1 MKTKFTPIGRK
12 GVSSLKKKI
21 IYMLH
26 NEKIRNIFISV
37 VNFLARIFLRPVIIG
52 EENLARFMKLK
63 KENGLGAFII
73 SNHINALDPVL
84 IRCLKLYKE
93 IEKDFPIAFFSKR
106 ELFNRPWKQLVLENI
121 GAIPVHNGDIKNIR
135 DAIDKIKRGD
145 ILFLFQSFVSLNGS
159 LGEVLEK
166 TKKEG
171 KIDSIGFFARHVS
184 FILLP
189 IRIKG
194 IAGWRQD
201 WKNILLFRR
210 TLRIHFG
217 VPFVVKQGTMI
228 NAIEIIK
235 GIDNNKCASA
245 KSKKDEV
252 L

>member
-1 MKTKFTPIGRK
+1 M
-12 GVSSLKKKI
+12 
-21 IYMLH
+21 
-26 NEKIRNIFISV
+26 FISIAD
-37 VNFLARIFLRPVIIG
+37 FLARIFLRPVIIG
-52 EENLARFMKLK
+52 EENLARFVKLK
-63 KENGLGAFII
+63 KERNIGAFII

-84 IRCLKLYKE
+84 IRCLKLYGE
-93 IEKDFPIAFFSKR
+93 IEKYFPITFFSKQ
-106 ELFNRPWKQLVLENI
+106 ELFNRPWKKLVLENI

-145 ILFLFQSFVSLNGS
+145 ILFLFQSSVSLNGS
-159 LGEVLEK
+159 LGEVLEE

-171 KIDSIGFFARHVS
+171 KIDSIGFFARHAS

-217 VPFVVKQGTMI
+217 VPFVVEQGTMI
-228 NAIEIIK
+228 NAIEIIRSIK
-235 GIDNNKCASA
+235 
-245 KSKKDEV
+245 EE
-252 L
+252 